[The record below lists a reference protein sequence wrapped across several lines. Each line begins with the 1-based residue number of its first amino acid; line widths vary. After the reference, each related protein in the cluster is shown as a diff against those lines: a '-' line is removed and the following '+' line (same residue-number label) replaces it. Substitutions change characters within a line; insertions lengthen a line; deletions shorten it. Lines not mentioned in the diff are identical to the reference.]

1 MNSTAMS
8 ITESSA
14 RTGRCA
20 KQGNSPKILMDYCDV
35 YLGPNGSILLALAD
49 GMGGY
54 GGGEV
59 ASETAVKTAIE
70 VFSSDGFAN
79 PRRSMDRAFQLANE
93 RIVNMQRNDP
103 RLAQMGTTMV
113 LATIVGNKVL
123 VGHVGDSRACL
134 FRDKYLMRLTTDHLV
149 VVERENAL
157 DNGVKSNPQ
166 FRGKANVLSRYIGGP
181 PPRPDYMEIDGEPG
195 DIVLLA
201 SDGITEYVLENRLS
215 KIVRSSPP
223 ESAAVQIVDEAIRNH
238 SHDHCSIAI
247 GRV

>member
-1 MNSTAMS
+1 MS
-8 ITESSA
+8 ITASDA
-14 RTGRCA
+14 RTGHCA
-20 KQGNSPKILMDYCDV
+20 KQGNSPKILMDYCDTYV
-35 YLGPNGSILLALAD
+35 ATDGSILLALAD

-59 ASETAVKTAIE
+59 ASETAVKTSIE
-70 VFSSDGFAN
+70 IFKSDGFSN
-79 PRRSMDRAFQLANE
+79 PRRSMDKAFQLANE
-93 RIVNMQRNDP
+93 RILNLQRSDA

-113 LATIVGNKVL
+113 LASIVGTKVL

-134 FRDKYLMRLTTDHLV
+134 FRGKYMMRLTTDHLV
-149 VVERENAL
+149 VVERENAP

-166 FRGKANVLSRYIGGP
+166 FRGKANVLSRYVGGP
-181 PPRPDYMEIDGEPG
+181 PPKPDYFEIEGDPG
-195 DIVLLA
+195 DIILLA

-215 KIVRSSPP
+215 MIVRSAPP
-223 ESAAVQIVDEAIRNH
+223 DAAAVQIVDEAIRNR

>member
-1 MNSTAMS
+1 MKSSAMS
-8 ITESSA
+8 IAASEA
-14 RTGRCA
+14 RTGHCA
-20 KQGNSPKILMDYCDV
+20 KQGNSPKILMDYCDTFIA
-35 YLGPNGSILLALAD
+35 PDGSILLALAD

-59 ASETAVKTAIE
+59 ASETAVKTSVE
-70 VFSSDGFAN
+70 VFASDGFAN

-93 RIVNMQRNDP
+93 RIVNLQRSDP

-113 LATIVGNKVL
+113 LATIVGTKVL

-134 FRDKYLMRLTTDHLV
+134 FRGKYLRRLTTDHLV
-149 VVERENAL
+149 VVEREHAL

-181 PPRPDYMEIDGEPG
+181 PPRPDYEELDGDPG

-215 KIVRSSPP
+215 MIVRTAPP
-223 ESAAVQIVDEAIRNH
+223 DIAAVQIVDEAIRNR